1 MREILKQNVM
11 QWPIHEYVEG
21 RMSDGIEVS
30 IVIPAYNEQLEL
42 GRTLEA
48 VKASCAGVPAWN
60 GKYEVIVCDNNSTDE
75 TAAIAHRLGAKVVF
89 EPVNQIARARNAG
102 AQVAQGAWLIFID
115 ADTRP
120 TPELMKRLENL
131 MHKENVL
138 AGGGRFHMGS
148 LDFIAGI
155 FLGIFSIWSFL
166 CGYPGGGFL
175 FCRRDAFWTVNGFD
189 EEFYAAEEIYL
200 FRKLHKL
207 ARERKGRVCMIWSPP
222 VETSAR
228 KLRLYKPGEIG
239 RLLWRALTRHKSTL
253 RNKEECHIWY
263 DGRR

>member
-1 MREILKQNVM
+1 MR
-11 QWPIHEYVEG
+11 
-21 RMSDGIEVS
+21 DGIEVS
-30 IVIPAYNEQLEL
+30 IVIPAFNEELEL
-42 GRTLEA
+42 GRTLES
-48 VKASCAGVPAWN
+48 VKASCAGVPSWE
-60 GKYEVIVCDNNSTDE
+60 GKYEVIVCDNNSTDQ
-75 TAAIAHRLGAKVVF
+75 TADIADRLGARVVF

-102 AQVAQGAWLIFID
+102 ARVAQGEWLVFID

-120 TPELMKRLENL
+120 TAELMNRLDHLMKR
-131 MHKENVL
+131 KTVL
-138 AGGGRFHMGS
+138 AGGGRFYMRS
-148 LDFIAGI
+148 LDFAAGI

-175 FCRRDAFWTVNGFD
+175 FCRREAFWKVNGFD
-189 EEFYAAEEIYL
+189 EEYYAAEEIYL

-207 ARERKGRVCMIWSPP
+207 AKEMKGRVCMIWSPP
-222 VETSAR
+222 IETSAR
-228 KLRLYKPGEIG
+228 KLRLYKPREIG